1 MVCLLGS
8 SSQESEGVGRHDE
21 EKEGCPCLYKEEYVK
36 FCKNLFLYIV
46 RGHHHAYTGLVL
58 LHTGRDTGKEN
69 GTPAAIQDNDIGP
82 SLRSD
87 ILWVKIEN
95 GLLVLFFVALS
106 AQGIQLLLSM
116 LNSPSLAMT
125 IRRPLVFH
133 TFFMSVRT

>member
-69 GTPAAIQDNDIGP
+69 GTPAAIRRSSSSRSEEASALPLNPCPNEPQA
-82 SLRSD
+82 SLCVYNSYG
-87 ILWVKIEN
+87 IEA
-95 GLLVLFFVALS
+95 LDALDWPEKDRCVAGS
-106 AQGIQLLLSM
+106 
-116 LNSPSLAMT
+116 
-125 IRRPLVFH
+125 
-133 TFFMSVRT
+133 